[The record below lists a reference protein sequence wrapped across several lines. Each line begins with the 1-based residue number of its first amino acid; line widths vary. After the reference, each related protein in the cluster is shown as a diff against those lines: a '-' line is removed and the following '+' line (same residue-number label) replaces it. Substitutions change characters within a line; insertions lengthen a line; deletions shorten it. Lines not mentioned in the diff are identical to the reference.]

1 MCIRDS
7 KQKAMKF
14 LREVQHWNL
23 NGLKNQ
29 EVLTLVGLIE
39 GVYNHFKED
48 RRLNGQMFSRK
59 TGENMFG
66 TKETGGDSD

>member
-1 MCIRDS
+1 
-7 KQKAMKF
+7 
-14 LREVQHWNL
+14 
-23 NGLKNQ
+23 
-29 EVLTLVGLIE
+29 VLTLVGLIE

-59 TGENMFG
+59 TGENIFG